1 MRNVDKKR
9 FKSLLLGTALVF
21 VLFLSYLPLSAQ
33 RQDITYFLKEIPQNN
48 SSNPAMGIGYDLYF
62 FAFMPSFEIRTSGFG
77 YNSFIERHEE
87 FRDSLNINSQRFS
100 KNMLE
105 NNFLNMQME
114 QNLLGFGLRKGKNEF
129 TFSSYINVDS
139 RVEFSNT
146 SFDFVAMGMESIVS
160 SMELNEK
167 HLLNLNAYLANA
179 IGYIH
184 HVNKSL
190 SVGVRAKLLFGIT
203 NISTSDC
210 VLRFANNEAGGYTA
224 ALGLDMK
231 TSNIF
236 NLLDLAAAYGLI
248 TREDALPMS
257 IGETLISIFHNIG
270 LALDLG
276 TVYKVNNS
284 LKLGFSVSDLG
295 FISWNSGLK
304 QLRTSEEELI
314 TDFEGIDTSLT
325 KYNTS
330 ILGLA
335 NNIVS
340 SLDEAFDV
348 HEYEMEAYSQFLPI
362 ELKVSGEFILSDEH
376 TIQALIGT
384 KFVNNR
390 FIDSHLSAFYAFRS
404 SYVGFSAG
412 NTFMFSSWFNPSV
425 LISLNLKPVGFYLGT
440 SFKIGGNGGLNM
452 GNISS
457 LSLFGGLSLAFGE
470 DVAGKRNRVRRHW

>member
-1 MRNVDKKR
+1 MRNIDKKLL
-9 FKSLLLGTALVF
+9 KSFSVVCVLVFMLLL
-21 VLFLSYLPLSAQ
+21 SDLPLSAQ
-33 RQDITYFLKEIPQNN
+33 RQDITYFSKEIPQSN

-62 FAFMPSFEIRTSGFG
+62 FALMPSFEVRTSGFG

-114 QNLLGFGLRKGKNEF
+114 QNLLGFGLRKGKHEF
-129 TFSSYINVDS
+129 TFSSYINVDG
-139 RVEFSNT
+139 RVEFSNI
-146 SFDFVAMGMESIVS
+146 SFDFVTMGMEAIPS

-184 HVNKSL
+184 HVNKRL
-190 SVGVRAKLLFGIT
+190 SVGVRGKLLFGIT
-203 NISTSDC
+203 NISTSNC
-210 VLRFANNEAGGYTA
+210 ILRFANNEAGGYTA

-231 TSNIF
+231 TSNLF

-248 TREDALPMS
+248 SREEASPVS
-257 IGETLISIFHNIG
+257 IGDVLISIFHNVG
-270 LALDLG
+270 LALDFG
-276 TVYKVNNS
+276 TVYQVNNS

-314 TDFEGIDTSLT
+314 TDFQGIDTSLT

-348 HEYEMEAYSQFLPI
+348 HEYEMESYNQLLPI
-362 ELKVSGEFILSDEH
+362 QIKASGEFILNDEH
-376 TIQALIGT
+376 SIQTLLGT
-384 KFVNNR
+384 KFANNR

-412 NTFMFSSWFNPSV
+412 NTFMQSSWFNPSA
-425 LISLNLKPVGFYLGT
+425 LLTLNLKPVGFYLGT

-457 LSLFGGLSLAFGE
+457 LSLFGGLSLKFGE
-470 DVAGKRNRVRRHW
+470 DVSSKRNRVRRHW